1 MNDNKYNNLITLEI
15 MILIMNMDNDQL
27 VKMISL

>member
-15 MILIMNMDNDQL
+15 MILVMNMANDQL
-27 VKMISL
+27 AKMINL